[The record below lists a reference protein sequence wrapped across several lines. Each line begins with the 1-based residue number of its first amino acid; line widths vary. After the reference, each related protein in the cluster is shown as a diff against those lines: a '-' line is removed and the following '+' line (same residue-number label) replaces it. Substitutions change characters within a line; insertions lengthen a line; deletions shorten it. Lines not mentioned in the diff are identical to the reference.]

1 MIMKNRILL
10 AGTAMLLLS
19 GCINLQPDYKR
30 PQLAAPTSW
39 PSGPAY
45 RPAAYDP
52 KKPSVAD
59 LGWDQFFSDDKLR
72 KLIDIGIANNRDL
85 RVAMLDVVKARAQY
99 RVQRAEQLPTVNLE
113 GQGDIQRTPR
123 RLSQTGK
130 ADTSH
135 QYTAEVGLSSYE
147 LDLFG
152 RVQSLKDQALEEF
165 FATEEA
171 QRSAQITLVAEIAS
185 AYVTLAADMERLKLA
200 QDTLMSQQQSYD
212 LTKRSFEIGNSSELD
227 VRQAQ
232 TSVDTARVDIA
243 TFTADIAQDQNAL
256 ALLLGTSV
264 PSELLPEQT
273 LGSVTALQDIP
284 AGIPSDVLQRRPDIL
299 EAEHTLKGA
308 NANIGAARAAF
319 FPKITLTATS
329 GRASDA
335 LSTLFKAGTGA
346 WAFSPDIILPI
357 FDWGENQ
364 ANLDAAKADR
374 DIDIAQYDK
383 AIQTAFEEVANAL
396 ADYGTIDDKMAAQQ
410 SLVEA
415 TSESY
420 RLSDA
425 RYRKGVENYLDVL
438 DSQRSMYSAQQ
449 DLITVRLD
457 KQTNLVTLYKVLGG
471 GWTKSA
477 AKPAS

>member
-1 MIMKNRILL
+1 MKYSILL
-10 AGTAMLLLS
+10 AGTAMLLS

-30 PQLAAPTSW
+30 PAMAAPTAW
-39 PSGPAY
+39 PTGPAY

-52 KKPSVAD
+52 KKPLIAD
-59 LGWDQFFSDDKLR
+59 LGWGQFFSDEKLR
-72 KLIDIGIANNRDL
+72 KLIALGIANNRDL
-85 RVAMLDVVKARAQY
+85 RVAMLDIVKARAQY
-99 RVQRAEQLPTVNLE
+99 RVQRAEQLPTINLE

-123 RLSQTGK
+123 RLSQTGE

-135 QYTAEVGLSSYE
+135 QYTAQVGVSAYE
-147 LDLFG
+147 LDFFG
-152 RVQSLKDQALEEF
+152 RIQSLKDQALEQF

-171 QRSAQITLVAEIAS
+171 QRSAQITLVSEIAS

-200 QDTLMSQQQSYD
+200 QDTLASQQQSYD

-256 ALLLGTSV
+256 ALLLGTAV
-264 PSELLPEQT
+264 PSELLPEQA
-273 LGSVTALQDIP
+273 LGTVTALQDIP
-284 AGIPSDVLQRRPDIL
+284 AGIPSDVLLRRPDVL
-299 EAEHTLKGA
+299 QAEHTLRGA

-346 WAFSPDIILPI
+346 WSFAPDIILPI

-396 ADYGTIDDKMAAQQ
+396 ADYGTLGDKMAAQQ

-425 RYRKGVENYLDVL
+425 RYRKGVENYLNVL

-449 DLITVRLD
+449 DLITVRLA
-457 KQTNLVTLYKVLGG
+457 KQDNLVTLYKVLGG
-471 GWTKSA
+471 GWAKSDG
-477 AKPAS
+477 

>member
-1 MIMKNRILL
+1 MKYKILL
-10 AGTAMLLLS
+10 TGTAMMLLS

-30 PQLAAPTSW
+30 PELAAPNSW
-39 PSGPAY
+39 PTGSAY

-52 KKPSVAD
+52 KKPTIAD
-59 LGWDQFFSDDKLR
+59 MAWDRFFSDDKLR

-113 GQGDIQRTPR
+113 GQGTIERTPR

-130 ADTSH
+130 TDTSH
-135 QYTAEVGLSSYE
+135 QYTADIGVSSYE

-152 RVQSLKDQALEEF
+152 RIQSLKDQALEQF

-171 QRSAQITLVAEIAS
+171 QRSSQITLVAEIAN

-243 TFTADIAQDQNAL
+243 TFTANIAQDQNAL

-264 PSELLPEQT
+264 SSELLPEQT
-273 LGSVTALQDIP
+273 LGTVTALQDIP

-299 EAEHTLKGA
+299 QAEHTLKGA

-346 WAFSPDIILPI
+346 WSFAPDIVLPI
-357 FDWGENQ
+357 FDWGQNQ

-374 DIDIAQYDK
+374 DINIAQYDK

-396 ADYGTIDDKMAAQQ
+396 ADYGTIDDKVAAQQ

-425 RYRKGVENYLDVL
+425 RYRKGVENYLNVL

-449 DLITVRLD
+449 DLITIRLD

-477 AKPAS
+477 VEPAS

>member
-1 MIMKNRILL
+1 MKQTILL

-30 PQLAAPTSW
+30 PELAAPKSW
-39 PSGPAY
+39 PTGAAY

-52 KKPSVAD
+52 KKPAIAD
-59 LGWDQFFSDDKLR
+59 MGWDQFFSDAKLR

-85 RVAMLDVVKARAQY
+85 RIAMLDVVKARAQY

-113 GQGDIQRTPR
+113 GQGDVQRIPR
-123 RLSQTGK
+123 RTSQTDS
-130 ADTSH
+130 AYTSH
-135 QYTAEVGLSSYE
+135 QYTADVGVSAYE

-152 RVQSLKDQALEEF
+152 RIQSLKDQALEDF

-171 QRSAQITLVAEIAS
+171 QRSSQITLVAEIAS

-200 QDTLMSQQQSYD
+200 QDTLASQQQSYD

-264 PSELLPEQT
+264 PSDLLPAQS
-273 LGSVTALQDIP
+273 LGTVTALQDIP

-299 EAEHTLKGA
+299 QAEHTLKGA

-335 LSTLFKAGTGA
+335 LATLFKAGTGA
-346 WAFSPDIILPI
+346 WSFAPDIILPI

-396 ADYGTIDDKMAAQQ
+396 ADYGTIDDKVAAQQ

-425 RYRKGVENYLDVL
+425 RYRKGVENYLNVL

-449 DLITVRLD
+449 DLITIRLD

-471 GWTKSA
+471 GWSKS
-477 AKPAS
+477 SS